1 MKILNF
7 GSCNIDYVYSVD
19 HIVLPGE
26 TITSGR
32 MEIFP
37 GGKGLNQS
45 IAISRAGSKIYHA
58 GCIGADGEWLC
69 SLLKDNGADVSR
81 LKKTEEKNGHAI
93 IQVSETG
100 ENSIFLYPGSNRML
114 TEEYVESVLD
124 GFGSG
129 DILVLQNETNLIDY
143 IICQAHTRKMK
154 ILLNPAPFTKDLKQI
169 DLSMISYLVLN
180 EIEAACFTG
189 IDDPKESIE
198 YLLKK
203 YPELCVILTLGK
215 QGALYSDQMQTIY
228 QPAFCVSTVDTTAAG
243 DTFTG
248 YFIAMIAQGKDERK
262 ALQLASA
269 ASALAVSS
277 MGAATS
283 IPEKSA
289 VLSSLSELSP
299 YDSNIENNEHKIHK
313 TILHYLKENLCDA
326 NLTDLSKEL
335 GYSPVYTGE
344 LVKKVSGETFSD
356 LLLKK
361 RCEEAARLLIKT
373 ELSIGEIISRV
384 GYKNE
389 SFFRKAF
396 KHFYGENP
404 LSYRKNIYRRS

>member
-154 ILLNPAPFTKDLKQI
+154 KLH
-169 DLSMISYLVLN
+169 
-180 EIEAACFTG
+180 
-189 IDDPKESIE
+189 ES
-198 YLLKK
+198 
-203 YPELCVILTLGK
+203 
-215 QGALYSDQMQTIY
+215 
-228 QPAFCVSTVDTTAAG
+228 
-243 DTFTG
+243 
-248 YFIAMIAQGKDERK
+248 
-262 ALQLASA
+262 
-269 ASALAVSS
+269 
-277 MGAATS
+277 
-283 IPEKSA
+283 
-289 VLSSLSELSP
+289 
-299 YDSNIENNEHKIHK
+299 
-313 TILHYLKENLCDA
+313 
-326 NLTDLSKEL
+326 
-335 GYSPVYTGE
+335 
-344 LVKKVSGETFSD
+344 
-356 LLLKK
+356 
-361 RCEEAARLLIKT
+361 
-373 ELSIGEIISRV
+373 
-384 GYKNE
+384 
-389 SFFRKAF
+389 
-396 KHFYGENP
+396 
-404 LSYRKNIYRRS
+404 